1 MFAIQFVAA
10 AAVMAAFVASGGQH
24 RTASS
29 DPQTET
35 IQPRDP
41 TAPTFVPRSPNESRQ
56 LPPEATPFSRL
67 FEKTLRAPGVSPLP
81 GAPAGPQRPMD
92 SCGMM
97 LWMGDGSLD
106 PKIGRVVQPNA
117 NVDFKIRTIV
127 PPVCVP
133 TTDRR

>member
-10 AAVMAAFVASGGQH
+10 AAVLAAFVASGGQH

-29 DPQTET
+29 DPQTVT
-35 IQPRDP
+35 VQPGDH
-41 TAPTFVPRSPNESRQ
+41 TVPTFVPRSPNESRQ
-56 LPPEATPFSRL
+56 LPPEATLFSQL
-67 FEKTLRAPGVSPLP
+67 LEKRLRAPGMSPLP
-81 GAPAGPQRPMD
+81 GVPAGPQRPMD
-92 SCGMM
+92 SCGMT

-117 NVDFKIRTIV
+117 HVEFRIRTLV